1 MRTFWLLAALSMG
14 CLGPLG
20 PTWAQEPRWVSQQL
34 ADDLGVGYAVRCV
47 DVNHDG
53 RVDIVVVD
61 RRRVL
66 WYENPSWKPR
76 LIVQDQTMPDNVC
89 IAAYDIDGDGLVD
102 FALGAGWQFRN
113 TQAGGTLQW
122 LRRDPRGLD
131 HLWQVF
137 PIGREATLHRINW
150 ADLDG
155 DGRAE
160 LVVVPLFGPG
170 ATARANFEDAPLRV
184 LAFSI
189 PPNPQR
195 DPWPRRVINHQLHV
209 AHNFWPHDLDRDG
222 RLDLLVAS
230 YEGVSWLRNLGQ
242 GQFRRIRLSAG
253 FVNPGG
259 KKGASEI
266 KVGQLAPGQFY
277 LATIEPW
284 HGNQVVV
291 YWHLPDQY
299 PLRWQRLVIDDQLEW
314 GHAVWCANLDDDPA
328 QELVIGV
335 RNHQGAAAPRGVRI
349 YDPLDR
355 LGRRWKRTLLEPGQ
369 MAVEDLVVADL
380 DGDGRNDIVAV
391 ARQTHNLKIYWN
403 QPLRSSDK

>member
-1 MRTFWLLAALSMG
+1 MKRSLLTLLALVLAPMPTAL
-14 CLGPLG
+14 
-20 PTWAQEPRWVSQQL
+20 AQEEKWNWQSQQL
-34 ADDLGVGYAVRCV
+34 ADDLGVGYAVRVV
-47 DVNHDG
+47 DVNTDG
-53 RVDIVVVD
+53 KPDIVVVD

-66 WYENPSWKPR
+66 WYENPSWRPHV
-76 LIVQDQTMPDNVC
+76 IIQDQTMADNVC
-89 IAAYDIDGDGLVD
+89 IAPYDIDRDGQVD

-122 LRRDPRGLD
+122 LRRDPRGLE
-131 HLWQVF
+131 HRWHVY
-137 PIGREATLHRINW
+137 PIGREPTLHRINW

-170 ATARANFEDAPLRV
+170 ATARANFEDSPLRV
-184 LAFSI
+184 LAYQI
-189 PPNPQR
+189 PK
-195 DPWPRRVINHQLHV
+195 DPTKDRWPVHVLNNELHV
-209 AHNFWPHDLDRDG
+209 AHNFWPVDLDQDR

-230 YEGVSWLRNLGQ
+230 YEGVSWLRNRG
-242 GQFRRIRLSAG
+242 GMQFERIGLSPG
-253 FVNPGG
+253 FVNPKG

-266 KVGQLAPGQFY
+266 KLGRLGPGQFY

-291 YWHLPDQY
+291 YWQQPGSPPQK
-299 PLRWQRLVIDDQLEW
+299 WNRLVLDDRLEW

-335 RNHQGAAAPRGVRI
+335 RNHQGGAAPRGVRI
-349 YDPLDR
+349 YDPLDE
-355 LGRRWKRTLLEPGQ
+355 LGRRWQRTLLEPGQ

-380 DGDGRNDIVAV
+380 DGNGRNDIVAV
-391 ARQTHNLKIYWN
+391 ARQTHNLRIYWN
-403 QPLRSSDK
+403 RRK